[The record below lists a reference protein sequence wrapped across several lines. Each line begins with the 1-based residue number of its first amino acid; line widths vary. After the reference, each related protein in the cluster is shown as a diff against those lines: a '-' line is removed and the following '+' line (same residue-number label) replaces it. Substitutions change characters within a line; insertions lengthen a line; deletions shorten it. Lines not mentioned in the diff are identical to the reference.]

1 MNPEAIIVF
10 VVLIAINALFSK
22 NKTQKQQ
29 QRRNQ
34 QSQNKQRPAQQ
45 GPDRQRSE
53 QERSTKDSGEA
64 RGYGLNQRHEGS
76 SENKDT
82 VRPQRQRQRPRSL
95 LEEVL
100 EQYNITEE
108 QEPSKSKSTSSEEIQ
123 ENAIETKKEED
134 HYTDYSNRNLPK
146 KSRKK
151 KELKGYTK
159 RRKNGVETG
168 EGIEDVIGKDSVDKS
183 EIGTEGFDK
192 LLKFDQRSLVQGIV
206 MAEILD
212 KPKATRKKR
221 AI

>member
-10 VVLIAINALFSK
+10 VALIAINALFSK
-22 NKTQKQQ
+22 SKAQKQQ

-34 QSQNKQRPAQQ
+34 QSQKKQRPTQQ
-45 GPDRQRSE
+45 GPDQQRSA
-53 QERSTKDSGEA
+53 QQRSTKDSEES
-64 RGYGLNQRHEGS
+64 RGYGLNQRHEAS
-76 SENKDT
+76 SEDRKT
-82 VRPQRQRQRPRSL
+82 VRPQRQRPRSL

-100 EQYNITEE
+100 QQYNITED
-108 QEPSKSKSTSSEEIQ
+108 QETPKPKNIPSEEIQ
-123 ENAIETKKEED
+123 ENAIETGNEED

-159 RRKNGVETG
+159 RRKNGVEAG
-168 EGIEDVIGKDSVDKS
+168 ESIEDVIGKSSVEKS